1 MSASG
6 ERPRGSPVMGLVFDV
21 REMTVHDGPGIRTT
35 VFLKGCPLR
44 CAWCHNPEGL
54 SFQPE
59 VMARSNGC
67 VHCGLCERPC
77 AHPECEGLGRCT
89 RACPR
94 GLVRRAGEWIEAEAL
109 AARLLGTAD
118 LLDDAGGGFT
128 LSGGEP
134 LAQPDFLFELAGL
147 LKPHHLA
154 IETSGYAQS
163 GIFERAIDAFD
174 LVMLDLKHMD
184 AGEHLRGTG
193 RDNAMILSNLELLV
207 ASGREFVARIPLIP
221 GFNDSESNMR
231 AVASRLLPA
240 RGRVR
245 VELLPSNPLAGAK
258 YPMLGLAYE
267 AIHAEGAGPG
277 IHLGPFADVG
287 IPVRVL

>member
-1 MSASG
+1 MSASVTRSRSASIEG
-6 ERPRGSPVMGLVFDV
+6 IIFDV

-54 SFQPE
+54 SFKPE
-59 VMARSNGC
+59 IMARSNGC

-77 AHPECEGLGRCT
+77 GHPECEGLGRCT

-94 GLVRRAGEWIEAEAL
+94 GLVRRAGDRVSAESL
-109 AARLLGTAD
+109 AEQLLGSAD

-134 LAQPDFLFELAGL
+134 LAQGEFLFELACL

-154 IETSGYAQS
+154 IETSGHAPAAV
-163 GIFERAIDAFD
+163 FAEAIEVAD
-174 LVMLDLKHMD
+174 LVMLDLKHAD
-184 AGEHLRGTG
+184 GACHLRGTG
-193 RDNAMILSNLELLV
+193 VDNTLILANLGRLIE
-207 ASGREFVARIPLIP
+207 SGRDFIARLPLIP
-221 GFNDSESNMR
+221 GFNDGEDNIR
-231 AVASRLLPA
+231 AVASLLLPA
-240 RGRVR
+240 TGRVR

-258 YPMLGLAYE
+258 YPMLGRSYE
-267 AIHAEGAGPG
+267 SIHAPGAAPRIFLEPFVAAG
-277 IHLGPFADVG
+277 IEA
-287 IPVRVL
+287 RVL

>member
-1 MSASG
+1 MSASPEG
-6 ERPRGSPVMGLVFDV
+6 IIFDI

-59 VMARSNGC
+59 IMARSNGC

-77 AHPECEGLGRCT
+77 AHPECAGLGRCT

-94 GLVRRAGEWIEAEAL
+94 GLVRRAGERIKAEAL
-109 AARLLGTAD
+109 AERLLETAD
-118 LLDDAGGGFT
+118 LLDAAGGGFT

-134 LAQPDFLFELAGL
+134 LAQGDFLFELARL

-154 IETSGYAQS
+154 IETSGQAPATVFS
-163 GIFERAIDAFD
+163 KAIEVAD

-184 AGEHLRGTG
+184 SACHIRGTG
-193 RDNAMILSNLELLV
+193 VDNALILENLGLLIE
-207 ASGREFVARIPLIP
+207 SGRDFMARIPLIP
-221 GFNDSESNMR
+221 GFNDDEDNIR
-231 AVASRLLPA
+231 AVAARLLPA

-258 YPMLGLAYE
+258 YPMLGRSYVG
-267 AIHAEGAGPG
+267 IHAPGAVPR
-277 IHLGPFADVG
+277 IFLEPFAAAG
-287 IPVRVL
+287 IEARVL